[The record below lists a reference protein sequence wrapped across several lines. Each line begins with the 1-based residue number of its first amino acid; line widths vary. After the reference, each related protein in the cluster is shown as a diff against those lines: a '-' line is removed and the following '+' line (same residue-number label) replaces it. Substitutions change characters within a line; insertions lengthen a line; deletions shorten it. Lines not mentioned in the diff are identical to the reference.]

1 MKWSQKSTTFS
12 RMCSKMTEALQGTIS
27 RREIDGADDALGAL
41 FPTQPDGIEFLRDNN
56 AWGFVTMNQEPEF
69 VAMYVSGSEQEV
81 QYFARVKE
89 ILDAEDA
96 DLARPVEEY
105 PQFESGK
112 KVVVFQPKSLYELED
127 SIPYRDRTPYSLR
140 YITLG
145 DFRTA
150 TGTDDLI

>member
-1 MKWSQKSTTFS
+1 
-12 RMCSKMTEALQGTIS
+12 
-27 RREIDGADDALGAL
+27 
-41 FPTQPDGIEFLRDNN
+41 
-56 AWGFVTMNQEPEF
+56 MNQEPEF

>member
-1 MKWSQKSTTFS
+1 
-12 RMCSKMTEALQGTIS
+12 MTDALQGTIS
-27 RREIDGADDALGAL
+27 RHEIDGVDDTPGVL
-41 FPTQPDGIEFLRDNN
+41 FPTQPEGIEFFRENN

-69 VAMYVSGSEQEV
+69 VAMYVSGSENEV

-89 ILDAEDA
+89 IVDAEDA
-96 DLARPVEEY
+96 ELARPVKEY

-127 SIPYRDRTPYSLR
+127 PIPYRDRTPYSLR
-140 YITLG
+140 YVTLG